1 MKTCQNAGLCSVVT
15 ARRNRVALANQ
26 EQPTNQPAG
35 LLSLTLQCAVWWP
48 HRIIATFVLLC
59 SLRNAV
65 RTRLAGDDGSLLPE
79 HGLIFSPKTAKFG
92 TFRERDTHVALMS
105 PLGKTSTWPFTTASP
120 PQVIATVHG
129 VQSYITAAMMRR
141 QWWGGGVGVGGAS
154 AVSATGWLHD
164 RAIRWTCQQMDRFV
178 KLVRLLLKRALNYI
192 EL

>member
-26 EQPTNQPAG
+26 EQPTNQPTSWFAQ
-35 LLSLTLQCAVWWP
+35 LNVAVCSLVAP
-48 HRIIATFVLLC
+48 SYHSYVLLW

-92 TFRERDTHVALMS
+92 TFRGRGTRTLPMS

-120 PQVIATVHG
+120 PQVIATVHR
-129 VQSYITAAMMRR
+129 VQSYITAAMMRG
-141 QWWGGGVGVGGAS
+141 QWWGGGGGGGAS